1 MTDDPDDRVLFQ
13 LLCTLGT
20 NVDEPA
26 FAALTKITLA
36 HIEDS
41 WFQIAALSAA
51 PVSGSAWFRAIER
64 AARFLVQLLQ
74 RERKLL

>member
-1 MTDDPDDRVLFQ
+1 MTADPDDRVLFQ

-51 PVSGSAWFRAIER
+51 PVSAVPGFER
-64 AARFLVQLLQ
+64 LNVSTVSCPVSQTGKKAS
-74 RERKLL
+74 